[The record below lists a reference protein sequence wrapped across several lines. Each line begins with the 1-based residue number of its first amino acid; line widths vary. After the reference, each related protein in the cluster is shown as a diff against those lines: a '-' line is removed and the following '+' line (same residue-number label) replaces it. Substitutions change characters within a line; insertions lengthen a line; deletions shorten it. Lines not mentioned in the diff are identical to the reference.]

1 MGFQFG
7 RPASLRQAIQCRLT
21 PAMTTPQLSL
31 FTSHFIHMLPRIFSA
46 LSCASRVL
54 SRLPLF
60 ALLFAVSLPTAAAS
74 PEQLALGQRLFFQ
87 ETFNGNGRTCSTCHP
102 AENNFTLDPA
112 FIARLPDRHP
122 LFVAEFT
129 PALREGFENPR
140 LLRQFGLIKENLDGF
155 DDLSKRFV
163 MRSVPHTLAMAQSV
177 ASPAGPRTGW
187 SGDGAPGDGS
197 LRAFATGAV
206 IQHFTRSLN
215 RVPGVDFRLPT
226 EVELDAL
233 EAFMLSLGRQRDL
246 ALPLPLRDAAALR
259 GQRVFLADDLG
270 KCNVCHQ
277 NAGANARFA
286 GADLGNASFDTGVE
300 RLSAELARLSGQSMP
315 NDDGFGRP
323 GNNQFN
329 TPPLVEAADTAPYF
343 HNNAVSTLEGAVD
356 FYNGAAFNES
366 PAGLALASLDPNG
379 VGIRLDAGQVRDVAA
394 FLRVLNALENLR
406 QSDELLRASIGRPW
420 WAPGQTSSNLGRAAK
435 EAGDAMRVL
444 GEAGLHAGAST
455 QLGLARIYAQ
465 LGGVA
470 FFLADPLSRL
480 ALSALDGARD
490 QLIASGSEK

>member
-1 MGFQFG
+1 MLKRFALVFI
-7 RPASLRQAIQCRLT
+7 RARR
-21 PAMTTPQLSL
+21 AMPW
-31 FTSHFIHMLPRIFSA
+31 
-46 LSCASRVL
+46 
-54 SRLPLF
+54 LPLI
-60 ALLFAVSLPTAAAS
+60 ALLSMISVPAAAAS
-74 PEQLALGQRLFFQ
+74 QEQIALGQGLFFQ
-87 ETFNGNGRTCSTCHP
+87 ETFNGNGRTCGTCHP

-155 DDLSKRFV
+155 DDLKNRFV

-226 EVELDAL
+226 EAELDAL
-233 EAFMLSLGRQRDL
+233 EAFTLTLGRQRDL
-246 ALPLPLRDAAALR
+246 VLPLPLKDAAALR
-259 GQRVFLADDLG
+259 GQRVFLAEDVG

-277 NAGANARFA
+277 NAGASARFA

-300 RLSAELARLSGQSMP
+300 SLSAELARLSGQPMP

-323 GNNQFN
+323 GNGQFN

-343 HNNAVSTLEGAVD
+343 HNNAVPTLEGAID
-356 FYNGAAFNES
+356 FYNAAAFNDS
-366 PAGLALASLDPNG
+366 PAGRALASLDPNG

-406 QSDELLRASIGRPW
+406 QSDELLHASIGRPW
-420 WAPGQTSSNLGRAAK
+420 LEQMQTSANLGRAAK
-435 EAGDAMRVL
+435 ETGDAVRVL
-444 GEAGLHAGAST
+444 SEAGLHAGAVT
-455 QLGLARIYAQ
+455 QLGLARFYAQ
-465 LGGVA
+465 LGGVV

-480 ALSALDGARD
+480 AVSALDSARV
-490 QLIASGSEK
+490 QLIGPAPIDPAPSRLSFGSGK